1 MIDPKLIREN
11 PEFVKEN
18 LKKRGD
24 PAVLKLVDEFLRI
37 DKKKRELET
46 KINKLR
52 HERNEA
58 ARKVAELKRKGKGAK
73 KEIEKIAKI
82 TKDIEK
88 LGRKMEKYKQQ
99 LEEILYKIP
108 NLLHESVPFGK
119 DEHDNVEI
127 RRWGSPPQFDFQPKG
142 HLELALQLDLID
154 RERAAKVAGRGFYYL
169 KGKLVL
175 LDLALIRFT
184 IDELMKKGYRL
195 IEPPFMMNEQA
206 YRGVEDFEFIRD
218 QAYKIEGYDLFL
230 IGTAEH
236 PIAAMFMNETLLK
249 EQLPMKFIGISPCFR
264 KEVGAHGKYTKGL
277 YRMHH
282 FNKVEM
288 FVFCLPEQSWQLFE
302 QVQKDAEELY
312 QKLGLHYRVVN
323 VCTGDIGYKAAKKY
337 DIEVWMADGKFREA
351 GSNSN
356 CTDYQARALNI
367 KYREKEGK
375 PPAGFVHMINSTAIA
390 TSRTMI
396 AIMEQYQQRDGTI
409 KIPKVLWKYTGFKEI
424 VKESVI

>member
-1 MIDPKLIREN
+1 MIDPKLIREK

-18 LKKRGD
+18 LKRRQD
-24 PAVLKLVDEFLRI
+24 PQVLKLVDGFLEV
-37 DKKKRELET
+37 DKKKREIET

-58 ARKVAELKRKGKGAK
+58 SRKVAELKKKGANAAKEIK
-73 KEIEKIAKI
+73 KMRQISDEIEKLQK
-82 TKDIEK
+82 K
-88 LGRKMEKYKQQ
+88 LEKYKTK
-99 LEEILYKIP
+99 LDEILYKIP
-108 NLLHESVPFGK
+108 NLLHETVPFGK

-127 RRWGSPPQFDFQPKG
+127 RRWGSPPKFDFEPKS
-142 HLELALQLDLID
+142 HLELAMQLDLLD
-154 RERAAKVAGRGFYYL
+154 RERAAKVAGHGFYYI
-169 KGKLVL
+169 KGKFVL
-175 LDLALIRFT
+175 LDLALIRFA
-184 IDELMKKGYRL
+184 IDELMKKGYKL
-195 IEPPFMMNEQA
+195 VEPPFMLNERA
-206 YRGVEDFEFIRD
+206 YRGAEDFEFIRD
-218 QAYKIEGYDLFL
+218 QAYKIEGDDLFL

-236 PIAAMFMNETLLK
+236 PLATMFMNETLLK
-249 EQLPMKFIGISPCFR
+249 EQLPMKFIGVSPCFR
-264 KEVGAHGKYTKGL
+264 REVGAHGKYTKGL

-288 FVFCLPEQSWQLFE
+288 FIISKPEESWQIFE

-337 DIEVWMADGKFREA
+337 DIEAWMADGKFREV

-356 CTDYQARALNI
+356 CTDYQARSLNI
-367 KYREKEGK
+367 KYREKEGQA
-375 PPAGFVHMINSTAIA
+375 PAGFVHMINNTAIA

-424 VKESVI
+424 GKE